1 MFREVRESKEWKRE
15 KTWNVTNN
23 KKKKIPCQLKAYC

>member
-15 KTWNVTNN
+15 KTQNVTNN
-23 KKKKIPCQLKAYC
+23 KKKKNSLPT